1 MAQPSSSP
9 LVIRLGN
16 ATKRLI
22 RGPDEEE
29 KTPTTG
35 NVESG

>member
-1 MAQPSSSP
+1 MEQPSSSP
-9 LVIRLGN
+9 LAIRLGN
-16 ATKRLI
+16 AAKRLI
-22 RGPDEEE
+22 RGSDEEE